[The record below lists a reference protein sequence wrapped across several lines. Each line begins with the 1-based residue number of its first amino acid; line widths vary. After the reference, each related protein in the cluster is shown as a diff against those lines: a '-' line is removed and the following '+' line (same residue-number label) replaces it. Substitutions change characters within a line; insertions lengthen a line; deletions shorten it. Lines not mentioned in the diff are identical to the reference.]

1 MTDRKEIVEQRK
13 HKRFEVQSGAFVGV
27 GPDFNKVGPLIDM
40 SMDGLAFCY
49 RAHVKQRKGL
59 SLDIFSTDGDFY
71 LSYVPFKAVSD
82 SKTPGTPSGSVT
94 TRQCTVQFG
103 DLTPHQM
110 SQLQYLIQNRTI
122 GELNCYSERIPRSK
136 LRG

>member
-1 MTDRKEIVEQRK
+1 MTKKELAQRRE
-13 HKRFEVQSGAFVGV
+13 HKGIHVKSRAFVGI
-27 GPDFNKVGPLIDM
+27 GPHFNKVGTLIDISM
-40 SMDGLAFCY
+40 SGLKFCY
-49 RAHVKQRKGL
+49 TARRKQPNGL
-59 SLDIFSTDGDFY
+59 SLDIFLTDRDFY

-82 SKTPGTPSGSVT
+82 SKTHDSPSGSVT

-122 GELNCYSERIPRSK
+122 GELNCYSAR
-136 LRG
+136 